1 MSMTMTQ
8 KILAAKANLSHV
20 EAGDLITLPIDIAM
34 GNDITAP
41 VAINE
46 LIKYDKIS
54 VKSPEKVVFVADHFT
69 PNKDIKAAENVKQLR
84 IYAQEHGISHFFDV
98 GRMGI
103 EHCLLPE
110 AGFVKPGDVII
121 GADSHT
127 CTYGDRKSVV

>member
-69 PNKDIKAAENVKQLR
+69 PNKDMQ
-84 IYAQEHGISHFFDV
+84 S
-98 GRMGI
+98 
-103 EHCLLPE
+103 C
-110 AGFVKPGDVII
+110 
-121 GADSHT
+121 
-127 CTYGDRKSVV
+127 